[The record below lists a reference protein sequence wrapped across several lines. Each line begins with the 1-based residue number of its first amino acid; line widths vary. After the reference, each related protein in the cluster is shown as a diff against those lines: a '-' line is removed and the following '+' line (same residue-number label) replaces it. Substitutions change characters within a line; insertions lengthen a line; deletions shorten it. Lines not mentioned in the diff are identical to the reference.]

1 MIINSIE
8 LAEIWALSFQYLSLM
23 FSLKNEFII
32 KGLMQTT
39 DKQKWYSQE
48 GWRALGMFVVVLPR
62 WFPSEV
68 LNMLRVV

>member
-8 LAEIWALSFQYLSLM
+8 LAEIWASSFQYLSLM

-39 DKQKWYSQE
+39 DK
-48 GWRALGMFVVVLPR
+48 
-62 WFPSEV
+62 
-68 LNMLRVV
+68 